1 MSNNS
6 EFIPNI
12 INATNIIAEG
22 SCGERAS
29 WQIVTN
35 QDNAENAPQDA
46 PEAGLSL
53 IISGEGKTRDYPFE
67 FNITPWREYRD
78 RIASIKVEDG
88 IVHLGNTSFKNF
100 SALTDV
106 TLPEGLG
113 VIGSE
118 VFSNCTSLKSIHI
131 PEGVRVLGPKAFNGC
146 TALEEIW
153 FPSTLKAID
162 FKAFKYADALRRVF
176 YNGTKRD
183 FSQIAIAQ
191 SSLGNISVTNADI
204 SYKKT
209 SPRYDM
215 MINELKGLP
224 GQGDGRLHIIAPDLT
239 VENIPGKSGD
249 LMLMIFPGGST
260 MLIDAGA
267 PNNREPA
274 MTFIKA
280 MEIKHLDWL
289 VITHPHADHIGNA
302 REIARYIYEEMG
314 GDIGEYLYTGLEFK
328 NAERAL
334 TEYLVERAVKIN
346 RNVRAGD
353 GMNIDGVELSIFN
366 PTDED
371 VANADLTDAGVNNTS
386 IGMKFVFGKS
396 TFLTSGDLYASK
408 EIAVAEKY
416 GEFLRADIMKANHH
430 TAFTSTTDEWLAAVS
445 PKMILSLSDDS
456 GWTLMN
462 EKLAGMGITDYR
474 VNERGL
480 IDISIG
486 VAADYQVRTEY

>member
-1 MSNNS
+1 MSSNT
-6 EFIPNI
+6 EFIQNP
-12 INATNIIAEG
+12 NIIAEG
-22 SCGERAS
+22 SCGDRAN
-29 WQIVTN
+29 WQIIKN
-35 QDNAENAPQDA
+35 GSGSEQSLE
-46 PEAGLSL
+46 L
-53 IISGEGKTRDYPFE
+53 IISGEGKTKDYPFE
-67 FNITPWREYRD
+67 FNITPWREYKD
-78 RIASIKVEDG
+78 RITSIRVDDG

-118 VFSNCTSLKSIHI
+118 VFSNCTALKSIHI

-146 TALEEIW
+146 TALEEIYL
-153 FPSTLKAID
+153 PSTLKAID
-162 FKAFKYADALRRVF
+162 FKTFKHDHELGKVF
-176 YNGTKRD
+176 YNSTKRD

-191 SSLGNISVTNADI
+191 SSLGNITVINADI

-224 GQGDGRLHIIAPDLT
+224 GQGDGRLHIVAPDLT
-239 VENIPGKSGD
+239 VEGIPGKSGD
-249 LMLMIFPGGST
+249 LMLIIFPGGKT
-260 MLIDAGA
+260 MLIDTGA
-267 PNNREPA
+267 PNNCEPV

-280 MEIKHLDWL
+280 MEISHLDWL

-302 REIARYIYEEMG
+302 CEIARYIYEGMG

-328 NAERAL
+328 NVERTL
-334 TEYLVERAVKIN
+334 TEYLTAHAAKIN

-353 GMNIDGVELSIFN
+353 AMNVDGVEISIFN

-371 VANADLTDAGVNNTS
+371 VTNADLADAGVNNTS
-386 IGMKFVFGKS
+386 IGMKFIFGKS

-416 GEFLRADIMKANHH
+416 GDFLRADIMKANHH

-462 EKLAGMGITDYR
+462 EKLVEMGITDYR

-480 IDISIG
+480 IDISMDT
-486 VAADYQVRTEY
+486 AADYQIRTEY

>member
-6 EFIPNI
+6 EIIPNV
-12 INATNIIAEG
+12 IAEG
-22 SCGERAS
+22 SCGERAL
-29 WQIVTN
+29 WQIIAN
-35 QDNAENAPQDA
+35 PSEAEGAQQGTSEDA

-53 IISGEGKTRDYPFE
+53 IISGEGKTKDYPFE
-67 FNITPWREYRD
+67 FNITPWREYKD
-78 RIASIKVEDG
+78 KITSIKVDDG

-106 TLPEGLG
+106 ALPEGLG

-118 VFSNCTSLKSIHI
+118 VFSNCTGLKSIHI
-131 PEGVRVLGPKAFNGC
+131 PEGVRVIGPKAFNGC
-146 TALEEIW
+146 TALEEVYL
-153 FPSTLKAID
+153 PSTLKAID
-162 FKAFKYADALRRVF
+162 FKAFKYSDLISKVF
-176 YNGTKRD
+176 YNSTRRD
-183 FSQIAIAQ
+183 FSQIAIAT
-191 SSLGNISVTNADI
+191 SSLGNYSVLKADI
-204 SYKKT
+204 CYKNT

-239 VENIPGKSGD
+239 LEGIPGKSGD
-249 LMLMIFPGGST
+249 LMLIIFPGGKT
-260 MLIDAGA
+260 MLIDTGA

-280 MEIKHLDWL
+280 MEIRHLDWF

-328 NAERAL
+328 NVERLL
-334 TEYLVERAVKIN
+334 TEYLTERAVKIN

-353 GMNIDGVELSIFN
+353 FMNVDGVELSIFN

-371 VANADLTDAGVNNTS
+371 VANADLNDSGVNNTS

-408 EIAVAEKY
+408 EIATAEKY
-416 GEFLRADIMKANHH
+416 GDFLRADVMKANHH

-462 EKLAGMGITDYR
+462 EKLVEMGITDYR

-480 IDISIG
+480 IDISMG
-486 VAADYQVRTEY
+486 TDADYQVRTEY